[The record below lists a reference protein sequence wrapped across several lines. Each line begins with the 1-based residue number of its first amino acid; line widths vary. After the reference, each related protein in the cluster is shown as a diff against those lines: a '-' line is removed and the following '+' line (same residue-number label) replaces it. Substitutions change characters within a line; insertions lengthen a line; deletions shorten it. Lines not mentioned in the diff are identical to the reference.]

1 MAAIRKSIYIH
12 DKIFDLLRLP
22 QRDDGGLSNRIG
34 SIVESF
40 EALYQSLIPSLKYKE
55 WEELLEAIDVHEGNF
70 EAVAKQCSFSF
81 DKAQR
86 QRVVVYE
93 AHYRY
98 RIARDRGSKDPVRDA
113 VGTIAV
119 Q

>member
-40 EALYQSLIPSLKYKE
+40 EALYQSLIPSLKYQE
-55 WEELLEAIDVHEGNF
+55 WEELLEAIDVHEGDN
-70 EAVAKQCSFSF
+70 EAVVEKCSFILS
-81 DKAQR
+81 DAQW
-86 QRVVVYE
+86 VVVYE

-113 VGTIAV
+113 AGTAAV
-119 Q
+119 